1 MSDVK
6 CCKPPLYNAM
16 RARKA
21 KACTYIIVLAEWRMW
36 NENTKLRHP
45 CDDNVKTCKR
55 QNENIMK
62 MSSEIKCKLHH
73 RIDTRFLSKN
83 KHHSFVMGTKYIF

>member
-6 CCKPPLYNAM
+6 NAVNPLICDA

-21 KACTYIIVLAEWRMW
+21 KACTYIIVLAVWRMW

-45 CDDNVKTCKR
+45 CDDCEKR
-55 QNENIMK
+55 KYYENEQRNK
-62 MSSEIKCKLHH
+62 MQITPPS
-73 RIDTRFLSKN
+73 
-83 KHHSFVMGTKYIF
+83 